1 VITRIAQRRSAVG
14 RGVIVTVV
22 IIVILIAAV
31 GIYYASTTTSPSS
44 STTASTTSTTST
56 TPVSTTATT
65 STSSIN
71 SNITTSSQILSLTFA
86 NVPNA
91 DPAKGSD
98 EASCAALVNLYD
110 TLVFPTASGVINP
123 DLATSWTVSQDGL
136 TYTFNLRQGVT
147 FHNGDPFNA
156 SAVVFSM
163 NRLIAM
169 GQGFSYLFS
178 PYIVSTNATGPYTV
192 VFHLKKTFGP
202 FLSALVRLYVVD
214 PKQVMGNIVSGPY
227 GSLGDYG
234 STWLLTHDA
243 GSGPYS
249 MTSANLEANMI
260 FQEYTSYWNGTQ
272 PNQPKTVQYIGISD
286 PNTVKALFTTGAIQI
301 TDMWQ
306 PYANIQALSALKG
319 AKMTVIPSTQEMYL
333 MIDTQ
338 KAPTDD
344 LYVREAMSYA
354 LNYTAVVD
362 QIFPGTQLTAGPVPV
377 ALPGHDSAIPQATQ
391 NLALAKQ
398 LIQQSKYYKAGT
410 LSNNPVTYY
419 WVTAVPAEQKLA
431 LEFAS
436 DMQQIGIT
444 VNIVG
449 TPWLTV
455 VADLA
460 NKTSS
465 PNIVSIEDAASYYE
479 AGSLLQSR
487 YTSAADGTWEQNEW
501 LQNSS
506 LDSIILSAISNL
518 NQTQRFQGYYN
529 AQEQIYHMFPTIYA
543 FDVTE
548 VRAYYPSVVDWYP
561 ANGHPTPLLGYDFYW
576 RSVSF
581 YPQALASLTS

>member
-1 VITRIAQRRSAVG
+1 M
-14 RGVIVTVV
+14 
-22 IIVILIAAV
+22 
-31 GIYYASTTTSPSS
+31 
-44 STTASTTSTTST
+44 
-56 TPVSTTATT
+56 
-65 STSSIN
+65 
-71 SNITTSSQILSLTFA
+71 SLTFA

-110 TLVFPTASGVINP
+110 TLIFPTASGGLQP
-123 DLATSWTVSQDGL
+123 DLATSWTNSPDGL

-147 FHNGDPFNA
+147 FHNGDPVNA

-163 NRLIAM
+163 NRLLNM

-202 FLSALVRLYVVD
+202 FLSAIVRLYIVD
-214 PKQVMGNIVSGPY
+214 PKQVMANIVSGPY

-286 PNTVKALFTTGAIQI
+286 PNTVKALFTSGGIQI

-306 PYANIQALSALKG
+306 PYSNIQALSQLKG

-333 MIDTQ
+333 MVDTQ

-344 LYVREAMSYA
+344 VYVREAMSYA
-354 LNYTAVVD
+354 LNYTAVVT
-362 QIFPGTQLTAGPVPV
+362 QIFPGTQLTAGPIPV
-377 ALPGHDSAIPQATQ
+377 ALPGHDPAIPQATQ
-391 NLALAKQ
+391 NLTLANQ
-398 LIQQSKYYKAGT
+398 LIQQSKYYKDGT
-410 LSNNPVTYY
+410 LSNNPVTYV

-436 DMQQIGIT
+436 DMQKIGIT

-501 LQNSS
+501 LQNST
-506 LDSIILSAISNL
+506 LDNTILSAVGNL
-518 NQTQRFQGYYN
+518 NQTQRFQGYYA

-548 VRAYYPSVVDWYP
+548 VRAYYPTVVDWYP

-581 YPQALASLTS
+581 YPQALASLFG

>member
-1 VITRIAQRRSAVG
+1 MITRIARRRSAVG
-14 RGVIVTVV
+14 RGVIAAVV
-22 IIVILIAAV
+22 IIVILVAAV
-31 GIYYASTTTSPSS
+31 GIYYASTTTTPSS
-44 STTASTTSTTST
+44 SSTTST
-56 TPVSTTATT
+56 TPTTSVSTV
-65 STSSIN
+65 STSSLN

-98 EASCAALVNLYD
+98 EASCAAFVNLYD
-110 TLVFPTASGVINP
+110 TLVFPTASGGLQP
-123 DLATSWTVSQDGL
+123 DLATSWNVSPDGL
-136 TYTFNLRQGVT
+136 TYTFNLRQAVT
-147 FHNGDPFNA
+147 FHNGDPLNA

-163 NRLIAM
+163 NRMLKM

-178 PYIVSTNATGPYTV
+178 PYIVSTNATSPYTV

-202 FLSALVRLYVVD
+202 FLAAIVRLYVLD
-214 PKQVMGNIVSGPY
+214 PKQVMANIVSGPY

-260 FQEYTSYWNGTQ
+260 FQEYPSYWNGTQ
-272 PNQPKTVQYIGISD
+272 PNQPKTVQYIGIDD

-306 PYANIQALSALKG
+306 PYENIQALSALKG
-319 AKMTVIPSTQEMYL
+319 AKMTVVPSTQEMYL

-354 LNYTAVVD
+354 LNYTTVVD
-362 QIFPGTQLTAGPVPV
+362 QIFPGSGLTAGPVPV
-377 ALPGHDSAIPQATQ
+377 ALPGHDPAIPQAAQ

-410 LSNNPVTYY
+410 LSNYPVTYF
-419 WVTAVPAEQKLA
+419 WVTQVPAEQKLA

-436 DMQQIGIT
+436 DMQKIGVT

-465 PNIVSIEDAASYYE
+465 PNIVSIEDAASYFE

-501 LQNSS
+501 LQNST
-506 LDSIILSAISNL
+506 LDNIILSAVGTQD
-518 NQTQRFQGYYN
+518 QTQRFQGYYN

-543 FDVTE
+543 FDTTE
-548 VRAYYPSVVDWYP
+548 VRAYYPSVVNWYP

>member
-1 VITRIAQRRSAVG
+1 MSVITRIARRRSAVG
-14 RGVIVTVV
+14 RGVIAAVV

-31 GIYYASTTTSPSS
+31 GIYYASTV
-44 STTASTTSTTST
+44 TTSTTST
-56 TPVSTTATT
+56 TTTSSVSTTVT
-65 STSSIN
+65 SSSSIN

-110 TLVFPTASGVINP
+110 TLVFPTASGAVQP
-123 DLATSWTVSQDGL
+123 DLATSWNVSANGL

-147 FHNGDPFNA
+147 FHNGDPLNA

-163 NRLIAM
+163 NRMITM

-192 VFHLKKTFGP
+192 VFHLGKTFGP
-202 FLSALVRLYVVD
+202 FLSALVRLYILD
-214 PKQVMGNIVSGPY
+214 PAQVMAHIVSGPY
-227 GSLGDYG
+227 GALGDYG

-243 GSGPYS
+243 GSGPYT

-260 FQEYTSYWNGTQ
+260 FQEYTNYWNGTQ
-272 PNQPKTVQYIGISD
+272 PNQPKTVQYIGIDD

-306 PYANIQALSALKG
+306 PYQNIQALSSLKG
-319 AKMTVIPSTQEMYL
+319 AQMVVIPSTQEMYL
-333 MIDTQ
+333 MINTQ

-362 QIFPGTQLTAGPVPV
+362 QIFPGTTLSAGPVPV
-377 ALPGHDSAIPQATQ
+377 ALPGHDPAIPPSTQ

-398 LIQQSKYYKAGT
+398 LIQQSKYYKDGN
-410 LSNNPVTYY
+410 LSSYPVTYY

-460 NKTSS
+460 NETSS
-465 PNIVSIEDAASYYE
+465 PNIVSIEDAASYSE

-501 LQNSS
+501 LLNST
-506 LDSIILSAISNL
+506 LDNIILGAVSNL

-529 AQEQIYHMFPTIYA
+529 AQEQIYHMYPTIYA

-548 VRAYYPSVVDWYP
+548 VRAYYPSVVNWYP
-561 ANGHPTPLLGYDFYW
+561 ANGHPIPLLGYDFYW
-576 RSVSF
+576 RNVSF

>member
-1 VITRIAQRRSAVG
+1 MSVITRIARRRSAVG
-14 RGVIVTVV
+14 RGVIAAVV

-31 GIYYASTTTSPSS
+31 GIYYASTV
-44 STTASTTSTTST
+44 TTSTTST
-56 TPVSTTATT
+56 TTTSSVSTTVT
-65 STSSIN
+65 SSSSIN

-110 TLVFPTASGVINP
+110 TLVFPTASGAVQP
-123 DLATSWTVSQDGL
+123 DLATSWNVSANGL

-147 FHNGDPFNA
+147 FHNGDPLNA

-163 NRLIAM
+163 NRMITM

-192 VFHLKKTFGP
+192 VFHLGKTFGP
-202 FLSALVRLYVVD
+202 FLSALVRLYILD
-214 PKQVMGNIVSGPY
+214 PAQVMAHIVSGPY
-227 GSLGDYG
+227 GALGDYG

-243 GSGPYS
+243 GSGPYT

-260 FQEYTSYWNGTQ
+260 FQEYTNYWNGTQ
-272 PNQPKTVQYIGISD
+272 PNQPKTVQYIGIDD

-306 PYANIQALSALKG
+306 PYQNIQALSSLKG
-319 AKMTVIPSTQEMYL
+319 AQMVVIPSTQEMYL
-333 MIDTQ
+333 MINTQ

-362 QIFPGTQLTAGPVPV
+362 QIFPGTTLSAGPVPV
-377 ALPGHDSAIPQATQ
+377 ALPGHDPAIPPSTQ

-398 LIQQSKYYKAGT
+398 LIQQSKYYKDGN
-410 LSNNPVTYY
+410 LSSYPVTYY

-460 NKTSS
+460 NETSS

-501 LQNSS
+501 LLNST
-506 LDSIILSAISNL
+506 LDNIILGAVSNL

-529 AQEQIYHMFPTIYA
+529 AQEQIYHMYPTIYA

-548 VRAYYPSVVDWYP
+548 VRAYYPSVVNWYP
-561 ANGHPTPLLGYDFYW
+561 ANGHPIPLLGYDFYW
-576 RSVSF
+576 RNVSF

>member
-1 VITRIAQRRSAVG
+1 MITRIARRRSAVG
-14 RGVIVTVV
+14 RGVIAAVV

-31 GIYYASTTTSPSS
+31 GIYYASTV
-44 STTASTTSTTST
+44 TTSTTST
-56 TPVSTTATT
+56 TTTSSVSTTVT
-65 STSSIN
+65 SSSSIN

-110 TLVFPTASGVINP
+110 TLVFPTASGAVQP
-123 DLATSWTVSQDGL
+123 DLATSWNVSANGL

-147 FHNGDPFNA
+147 FHNGDPLNA

-163 NRLIAM
+163 NRMITM

-192 VFHLKKTFGP
+192 VFHLGKTFGP
-202 FLSALVRLYVVD
+202 FLSALVRLYILD
-214 PKQVMGNIVSGPY
+214 PAQVMAHIVSGPY
-227 GSLGDYG
+227 GALGDYG

-243 GSGPYS
+243 GSGPYT

-260 FQEYTSYWNGTQ
+260 FQEYTNYWNGTQ
-272 PNQPKTVQYIGISD
+272 PNQPKTVQYIGIDD

-306 PYANIQALSALKG
+306 PYQNIQALSSLKG
-319 AKMTVIPSTQEMYL
+319 AQMVVIPSTQEMYL
-333 MIDTQ
+333 MINTQ

-362 QIFPGTQLTAGPVPV
+362 QIFPGTTLSAGPVPV
-377 ALPGHDSAIPQATQ
+377 ALPGHDPAIPPSTQ

-398 LIQQSKYYKAGT
+398 LIQQSKYYKDGN
-410 LSNNPVTYY
+410 LSSYPVTYY

-460 NKTSS
+460 NETSS

-501 LQNSS
+501 LLNST
-506 LDSIILSAISNL
+506 LDNIILGAVSNL

-529 AQEQIYHMFPTIYA
+529 AQEQIYHMYPTIYA

-548 VRAYYPSVVDWYP
+548 VRAYYPSVVNWYP
-561 ANGHPTPLLGYDFYW
+561 ANGHPIPLLGYDFYW
-576 RSVSF
+576 RNVSF